1 MWHDK
6 AYELIRKPPTEIDCW
21 SKIGLDG
28 NFRYLKEWAVDVM
41 PPRRVVTR
49 YNFRLLGEG
58 FFIIISIFT
67 LEEIIMSNTAKHSIG
82 ADKIYLFDST
92 LRDGEQTPGARLN
105 FDEKV
110 EVARQLA
117 RLGVDI
123 IEAGFPVSSPGE
135 MKAVKAIAEQIKGPV
150 ICGLARAVK
159 GDIDAAWEAIKDAKQ
174 PRLHIFLGASD
185 IHMKYKFNMEPDQVL
200 EQGVEAVKYAR
211 RFTDDIEYSPED
223 ATRADEEYL
232 YKLIEAVIKA
242 GARVINIPDTVGYA
256 VPEEFGALIR
266 RLREN
271 VNGMDKSI
279 LSVHCHND
287 LGLAVANSLEAIKNG
302 ARQIECNINGIGERA
317 GNASLEE
324 IAVALRIRHNYFSY
338 YTDLNFSEI
347 YRTSRLVSKLTNIS
361 VPVNKAVVGLNA
373 FSHSSGIHQDGVL
386 KKKETYEIID
396 AELIGSSAAQMCLT
410 ARSGRHAV
418 LDQLKKLGFSLN
430 KEQLD
435 IIYEHFVN
443 LADKKK
449 EVYPEDLE
457 ALVLDHL
464 SAAKPRYKLDYLQT
478 VSGSRSVPSAVIRL
492 KKEDDSIVEE
502 VAVGTGPIDAAYN
515 AINKI
520 TGLNIGLEKYR
531 INAVTHGRDAL
542 GEVQVNM
549 SYQDRTIT
557 GRGTSTDIIEASV
570 KAYLNG
576 LNKLLRIN
584 GNG

>member
-1 MWHDK
+1 MSD
-6 AYELIRKPPTEIDCW
+6 ETTI
-21 SKIGLDG
+21 S
-28 NFRYLKEWAVDVM
+28 
-41 PPRRVVTR
+41 
-49 YNFRLLGEG
+49 EG
-58 FFIIISIFT
+58 A
-67 LEEIIMSNTAKHSIG
+67 E
-82 ADKIYLFDST
+82 KIYLFDST

-105 FDEKV
+105 YDEKI
-110 EVARQLA
+110 EVARQLT

-123 IEAGFPVSSPGE
+123 IEAGFPISSPGE
-135 MKAVKAIAEQIKGPV
+135 MKAVKAISRQTKGPV

-159 GDIDAAWEAIKDAKQ
+159 GDIDAAWEAINEAER
-174 PRLHIFLGASD
+174 PRLHVFLGASD
-185 IHMKYKFNMEPDQVL
+185 IHMRHKFNMEPAQVL
-200 EQGVEAVKYAR
+200 EQGVEAVQYAR

-223 ATRADEEYL
+223 ATRANEEYL
-232 YKLIEAVIKA
+232 YKLLEAVIKA
-242 GARVINIPDTVGYA
+242 GATVINIPDTVGYA

-271 VNGMDKSI
+271 VSGMDKII
-279 LSVHCHND
+279 LSVHCHDD
-287 LGLAVANSLEAIKNG
+287 LGLAVANSLEAVKNG
-302 ARQIECNINGIGERA
+302 ARQVECNINGIGERA

-324 IAVALRIRHNYFSY
+324 IAVALRVRQNHFPY

-347 YRTSRLVSKLTNIS
+347 YRTSRLVSKLTNIP

-386 KKKETYEIID
+386 KNKETYEIID
-396 AELIGSSAAQMCLT
+396 ANLIGGTAAQMCLT

-418 LDQLKKLGFSLN
+418 LDQLNKLGFSLD
-430 KEQLD
+430 KEQLEVL
-435 IIYEHFVN
+435 YEHFVN

-449 EVYPEDLE
+449 EIYPDDLE

-464 SAAKPRYKLDYLQT
+464 SAAEPRYKLDYLQT
-478 VSGSRSVPSAVIRL
+478 VSGSKSVPAAVIRL
-492 KKEDDSIVEE
+492 RKEDESTIEE
-502 VAVGTGPIDAAYN
+502 VAIGSGPIDAAYN

-520 TGLNIGLEKYR
+520 TGLTIGLEKYS
-531 INAVTHGRDAL
+531 INAVTQGRDAL
-542 GEVQVNM
+542 GEVQVNL

-584 GNG
+584 GSG

>member
-1 MWHDK
+1 V
-6 AYELIRKPPTEIDCW
+6 IDGTVN
-21 SKIGLDG
+21 I
-28 NFRYLKEWAVDVM
+28 
-41 PPRRVVTR
+41 P
-49 YNFRLLGEG
+49 
-58 FFIIISIFT
+58 
-67 LEEIIMSNTAKHSIG
+67 IG
-82 ADKIYLFDST
+82 AEKVYLFDST

-105 FDEKV
+105 YDEKV

-135 MKAVKAIAEQIKGPV
+135 MKAVQAIARQIKGPA

-159 GDIDAAWEAIKDAKQ
+159 GDIDAAWEAIKEAEQ
-174 PRLHIFLGASD
+174 PRLHVFLGASD
-185 IHMKYKFNMEPDQVL
+185 IHMRHKFNMEPAQVL
-200 EQGVEAVKYAR
+200 EQGVEAVKYASC
-211 RFTDDIEYSPED
+211 FTDDIEYSPED
-223 ATRADEEYL
+223 ATRANEEYL
-232 YKLIEAVIKA
+232 YELLEAVIKA

-256 VPEEFGALIR
+256 VPEEFGALIG

-271 VNGMDKSI
+271 VSGMDKTI
-279 LSVHCHND
+279 ISVHCHND

-324 IAVALRIRHNYFSY
+324 IAVALRIRQNYFSY

-347 YRTSRLVSKLTNIS
+347 YRTSRLVSKLTSIS

-386 KKKETYEIID
+386 KNKETYEIID
-396 AELIGSSAAQMCLT
+396 AELIGGSAAQMCLT

-418 LDQLKKLGFSLN
+418 HDQLIKLGFTLN

-435 IIYEHFVN
+435 IIYEHFVS

-449 EVYPEDLE
+449 EVHPEDLE

-464 SAAKPRYKLDYLQT
+464 SAAEPRYKLDYLQT
-478 VSGSRSVPSAVIRL
+478 VSGSKSVPAAVIRL
-492 KKEDDSIVEE
+492 RKEDDSTIEE

-520 TGLNIGLEKYR
+520 TGLNIGLEKYS

-542 GEVQVNM
+542 GEVQVYM